1 MVQAANPDATKL
13 GDVAKLLGDKWKG
26 MTEEERQPCAP
37 TVRINF
43 LSDGEL
49 TRALSADEDKNKQ
62 DVERYQTELAEWEK
76 NHPKTRQDLKDFKVE
91 DVIQDDSAYKNSLL
105 GEERNEARASGLLVA
120 ANAWLSC
127 AQRRTGRD

>member
-1 MVQAANPDATKL
+1 MRRPSAVNP
-13 GDVAKLLGDKWKG
+13 
-26 MTEEERQPCAP
+26 
-37 TVRINF
+37 NS
-43 LSDGEL
+43 LSDGDL
-49 TRALSADEDKNKQ
+49 TRAPSADEDKNKQ

-91 DVIQDDSAYKNSLL
+91 DVIQDESASTDSLL

-127 AQRRTGRD
+127 AQLWTGRD